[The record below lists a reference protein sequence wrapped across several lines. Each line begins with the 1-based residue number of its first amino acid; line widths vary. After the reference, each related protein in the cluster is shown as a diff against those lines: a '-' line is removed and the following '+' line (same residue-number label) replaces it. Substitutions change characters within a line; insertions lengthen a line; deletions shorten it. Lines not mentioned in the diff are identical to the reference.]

1 MVVPGRTCDGSGPED
16 RACAVAAHC
25 RQTGCLAVVA
35 AGSTARPAFAAETAW
50 SQIWIGGRCRRDGG
64 AEISTQQIPI
74 DPAKTPVQY
83 LWRYSLKIKTI
94 ENTSQYKMGWI
105 TSNLYPE
112 KDHIGLKN
120 QLILYWLKKI
130 TLSLWQHTQQ
140 SSYKAKIVEHRIFLL
155 TCFSKVYESFRS
167 LESE

>member
-1 MVVPGRTCDGSGPED
+1 MWWKRPWGPRMCGGGTLPPNGLPGSR
-16 RACAVAAHC
+16 
-25 RQTGCLAVVA
+25 
-35 AGSTARPAFAAETAW
+35 
-50 SQIWIGGRCRRDGG
+50 GGRFNSPAGVCGG
-64 AEISTQQIPI
+64 NSMESNLDRWPLPPWWWGGDFNAANPDRSCKNAGT
-74 DPAKTPVQY
+74 VY